1 MKLEIIKTDLEVDN
15 DQRLEEFKGRGF
27 KRHLLLYMG
36 NYNNYDE
43 NSENEYLEFLRDW
56 LSHCYQSDE
65 RNSDSKR
72 HADKVSS
79 ENEDYLVRN
88 WR

>member
-43 NSENEYLEFLRDW
+43 NSENEIPRI
-56 LSHCYQSDE
+56 S
-65 RNSDSKR
+65 
-72 HADKVSS
+72 
-79 ENEDYLVRN
+79 
-88 WR
+88 